1 MLLLNSRNFN
11 LSIIYLIN
19 LFKDSQYVN
28 ELN

>member
-1 MLLLNSRNFN
+1 MLLLNSRNFK